1 MKKFY
6 QNVFRL
12 ISSGENLV
20 LATILYSSGSAPRS
34 AGAKMIVR
42 SDGSIIGTVGG
53 GRLEAETIRLSQKVH
68 ISHQPIMQ
76 DFDLTGNDVAGLGMI
91 CGGSGKMFI
100 DYITADDIGMQAV
113 YKSVLSTLENEQK
126 AWLIT
131 ELMLVQGE
139 AKERQQYLVL
149 QDKTIVG
156 CFQSNPEFI
165 NKVIAGPTKI
175 SIHTEVRD
183 GWHYIAEPIRNAGTV
198 YLFGAGH
205 VSQQVARLTNMVGFR
220 TVIIDDRPEF
230 ANRERFPESDILLID
245 DFKCLPKMFIDSE
258 SYVVIVTRGHLNDG
272 AVLEQTLLSNAAYIG
287 MIGSKRKRDT
297 LYQDMQQKGF
307 CEEAL
312 RQVHAPIG
320 IEIYAETPEEI
331 AVSIVAELIK
341 ARAEREKCLT
351 QEK

>member
-12 ISSGENLV
+12 ISSGENLA

-53 GRLEAETIRLSQKVH
+53 GRLEAETIQLSQKVH
-68 ISHQPIMQ
+68 ISHQAIMQ
-76 DFDLTGNDVAGLGMI
+76 DFDLTGNDAAGLGMI
-91 CGGSGKMFI
+91 CGGSGKIFI
-100 DYITADDIGMQAV
+100 DYITADDPDMKAV
-113 YKSVLSTLENEQK
+113 YESVLSTFEHEQK
-126 AWLIT
+126 SWLIT
-131 ELMLVQGE
+131 EFMLVQGE

-156 CFQSNPEFI
+156 GCQSSAEFI
-165 NKVIAGPTKI
+165 NTVFGGLTKN
-175 SIHTEVRD
+175 SIHTEVRA
-183 GWHYIAEPIRNAGTV
+183 GRHYIAEPIRNAGTV

-230 ANRERFPESDILLID
+230 ANQKRFPEAEVLLIG
-245 DFKCLPKMFIDSE
+245 DFKCLPEMFIDSD
-258 SYVVIVTRGHLNDG
+258 SYLVIVTRGHLNDG
-272 AVLEQTLLSNAAYIG
+272 AVLEQTLLSGAVYIG

-297 LYQDMQQKGF
+297 LYKDMQQKGF
-307 CEEAL
+307 CEEDL
-312 RQVHAPIG
+312 RRVHAPIG

-351 QEK
+351 QKK